1 MEINN
6 PNPERELSSRQSE
19 IFRILVQEY
28 ISTANPVGSG
38 TIQKIGGMEISS
50 ATIRNELASL
60 EEMGFLTQP
69 HTSAGRIPTVQG
81 YRYYVERLMQ
91 HVDLP
96 AIERHMIRH
105 QFHQIRL
112 DLEQWMRLTAAILAH
127 KAQSASLVTPPH
139 AVNSRFKYL
148 EIVSIRDTLCL
159 MILVLHDSSVYQK
172 MLSLN
177 EPKSQDD
184 LKKISNK
191 LNELLKNRSV
201 RDIRNSTNPEL
212 TGLQGLEAEVF
223 EHVLMQMRQA
233 DQRLFRN
240 IYQDGLV
247 NVLHQPEFVEPA
259 KFRQLVELLE
269 QRDYLETVLSRIL
282 NANGVQII
290 IGSEGLHEDIL
301 DISLVLSPYGI
312 KGKASGVL
320 GIMGPTRMQYSRVI
334 STVQY
339 IAQLMDGLIAD
350 MYNTGSL

>member
-1 MEINN
+1 MEMNN
-6 PNPERELSSRQSE
+6 PTPERDLTPRQSE
-19 IFRILVQEY
+19 IFRVLVQEY

-38 TIQKIGGMEISS
+38 TVQKIGGLEISS
-50 ATIRNELASL
+50 ATIRNELAIL
-60 EEMGFLTQP
+60 EELGYLTQP
-69 HTSAGRIPTVQG
+69 HTSAGRIPTVKG

-91 HVDLP
+91 QVDLP

-105 QFHQIRL
+105 QFHQIHL

-159 MILVLHDSSVYQK
+159 MILVLQDSSVYQE
-172 MLSLN
+172 MFSTN
-177 EPKSQDD
+177 VPVDQDE

-191 LNELLKNRSV
+191 LNELLKNRTV
-201 RDIRNSTNPEL
+201 REIRNSTNPEL
-212 TGLQGLEAEVF
+212 TGLQGLDAEVLQ
-223 EHVLMQMRQA
+223 HVLLQMHQA

-247 NVLHQPEFVEPA
+247 NVLHQPEFVDAA

-269 QRDYLETVLSRIL
+269 HRDFLETVLSRIL

-290 IGSEGLHEDIL
+290 IGGEGLREDIV

-320 GIMGPTRMQYSRVI
+320 GIMGPTRMQYPRVI

-350 MYNTGSL
+350 MYSAGSL